1 MPMHERSWP
10 FVAVVLMAALPGM
23 SRAAA
28 AQHSQAAERHL
39 EKDEG
44 AGVVSLDVWASGP
57 VVDLLLG
64 LQRKG
69 VVLVHRRS
77 TDGGATWSADHPVPM
92 ASRAHSPHRGNDP
105 QVAATGAHV
114 VVTWVTPGTSKWG
127 SGPLATAISD
137 DGGLTWRAGPNPA
150 DDGSTD
156 GHGYADLATDAAGTF
171 LLAWLDSRDGAPGLR
186 AATSADFGHTWSA
199 NRTVASATCE
209 CCPNRVASPRAG
221 TFLVLFRDGT
231 PRDTSLAV
239 TDDGGATWSRRG
251 PTGAFG
257 WKFEGCPHVGGGIA
271 VATGETHVLT
281 WTGAEGRA
289 GLYAVHSPDGGRTWS
304 APRPLGGP
312 RAHHADLANSRDVLA
327 GVWDEATEGGTVVMS
342 AVSKDGGRTWAAPVR
357 LSEAGG
363 EATHPLV
370 VATGGGSFLAAWTE
384 RGAGGPWLV
393 RTKAIGITRTSASR

>member
-1 MPMHERSWP
+1 MNERSWP
-10 FVAVVLMAALPGM
+10 VLVVVLVAVLLGMA
-23 SRAAA
+23 RASA
-28 AQHSQAAERHL
+28 AQPPPTAEKHL

-44 AGVVSLDVWASGP
+44 GGVIAMDVWASGP
-57 VVDLLLG
+57 VVDLLLAV
-64 LQRKG
+64 QRKG
-69 VVLVHRRS
+69 VTLVHRRS

-92 ASRAHSPHRGNDP
+92 ASRAHAPHRGNDP
-105 QVAATGAHV
+105 QVAGTGSHV

-137 DGGLTWRAGPNPA
+137 DAGLTWRAGPNPA

-156 GHGYADLATDAAGTF
+156 GHGYADLAADAAGTF

-186 AATSADFGHTWSA
+186 AATSADFGRTWSA

-221 TFLVLFRDGT
+221 TFLVLYRDGT

-239 TDDGGATWSRRG
+239 TEDGGATWSRRG

-271 VATGETHVLT
+271 VAAGETHALT
-281 WTGAEGRA
+281 WTGAAGRT
-289 GLYAVHSPDGGRTWS
+289 GLYAVRSPDGGRRWS
-304 APRPLGGP
+304 APRPIGGP
-312 RAHHADLANSRDVLA
+312 RAHRADLAASGDALA
-327 GVWDEATEGGTVVMS
+327 GVWDEAADGGTVVMS
-342 AVSKDGGRTWAAPVR
+342 AVSADGGRTWAASAR

-370 VATGGGSFLAAWTE
+370 VATGPGSFLAAWTE
-384 RGAGGPWLV
+384 RGAGGPPRL
-393 RTKAIGITRTSASR
+393 RTKAIGVTRASAAR